1 MSRLTNGEA
10 CVRSIGEIPKVQG
23 HVRSGLVGG
32 AGDHA
37 EIAYGGSVRDEN
49 GVLFCCALW

>member
-1 MSRLTNGEA
+1 MGRLTNGEA

-23 HVRSGLVGG
+23 HLRSGLVRG
-32 AGDHA
+32 AGDHV